1 MCLRMFVC
9 KFVHYIIIYRL
20 HHEWWEMMRERRNQE
35 ICINMLSSRP
45 SSANRK
51 EPPSDVSRNLG
62 ATWPENAFSCFQAS
76 VHVCFL
82 LNLRMKHMPP
92 HLWIKSHVCK
102 YSYTMPNNWRAY
114 KSHLNADR
122 ATACMISFSSRFCLT
137 GEAQSSGNQ
146 RGGGKH
152 TSSQGSHSG
161 VC

>member
-1 MCLRMFVC
+1 
-9 KFVHYIIIYRL
+9 
-20 HHEWWEMMRERRNQE
+20 MMRERQNQE

-51 EPPSDVSRNLG
+51 EPPSDVSRNLR

-114 KSHLNADR
+114 KSHLNADW

-137 GEAQSSGNQ
+137 GEAQSSWKIKGEEASTPARKDLIATCAKYLKRSKIIIIIIIIIIIN
-146 RGGGKH
+146 
-152 TSSQGSHSG
+152 
-161 VC
+161 